1 MQRFPLKRGENY
13 APLQNK
19 HLAKEPAIPGLYR
32 QHILSFMQED
42 EEDNKHSVKEHEMW
56 DMECSSEEEQRMDL
70 IQEGR
75 SEDDAT
81 EKGERRGDTG
91 LEPGMRKEWGVEM
104 QDEEEGEPQ
113 GKDDATEK
121 GERRGDTGLEP
132 GMTKEWGV
140 EMQDEEEGA
149 SHKERMMQREK
160 GGVTLD

>member
-1 MQRFPLKRGENY
+1 
-13 APLQNK
+13 
-19 HLAKEPAIPGLYR
+19 
-32 QHILSFMQED
+32 MQED
-42 EEDNKHSVKEHEMW
+42 EQDNKDSVKEHEML
-56 DMECSSEEEQRMDL
+56 DVECSSEEEQRMDL

-140 EMQDEEEGA
+140 EMQDEEEGEPQGKDDA
-149 SHKERMMQREK
+149 TEK
-160 GGVTLD
+160 GERRGDTGLEPGMRNEWGVEM

>member
-1 MQRFPLKRGENY
+1 
-13 APLQNK
+13 
-19 HLAKEPAIPGLYR
+19 
-32 QHILSFMQED
+32 MQED
-42 EEDNKHSVKEHEMW
+42 EQDDKDSVKEHEML
-56 DMECSSEEEQRMDL
+56 DVECSSEEEQRMDL
-70 IQEGR
+70 IQ
-75 SEDDAT
+75 SEDEAT

-140 EMQDEEEGA
+140 EMQDEEEEEPQGKDDA
-149 SHKERMMQREK
+149 TLREK